1 MKNKTKIKAK
11 KQNVAV
17 SDRVASYL
25 FAEIVDVLIKK
36 YEKSDE
42 RFNMDFMTYCI
53 RLRDLSIEK
62 VGKSTKNLKEGEK
75 KNDCSSSGDN

>member
-1 MKNKTKIKAK
+1 MKNKTKIKVK

-62 VGKSTKNLKEGEK
+62 VGKLIENLKKGEK

>member
-11 KQNVAV
+11 KQKVAV
-17 SDRVASYL
+17 SDRVASYF

-62 VGKSTKNLKEGEK
+62 VGKSTKNLKEGE
-75 KNDCSSSGDN
+75 